1 MKMQRKVIK
10 MKSNGKSKVI
20 ILIAL
25 GILSALS
32 PIINNSLN
40 LNTGNSE
47 NNLDDVNLTPSK
59 ISGRIHIDNN
69 WTDAKAAGICTG
81 DGTYS
86 DPYIIEDLVI
96 DGGGLGSCIWIE
108 NSIVYFKIKN
118 CRLYNA
124 MQSSHAAGIYLWNAS
139 NGYVVDNQANDN
151 GYIGISLLI
160 SNNNTILRN
169 DACNQGI
176 GLALQVSHNNLIK
189 GNTFNNNS
197 ADASL
202 FLYGSV
208 NNTILENSLDFN
220 RYGIFFWYSDDNIVT
235 RNFFKFN
242 VNIGLCLYEYS
253 DRNTIYLNCFSNN
266 SLTAYDEEGTSHWD
280 NGTLGNYWS
289 NYTGVDSDEN
299 GIGDVP
305 YNITLGI
312 YTTVVTNQDNFP
324 LMECPLPDPVQDI
337 NGDAIPLELIVIISS
352 IIGGAVI
359 GVATLLLIIRKK
371 KRIE

>member
-1 MKMQRKVIK
+1 MKMRRKVLK

-20 ILIAL
+20 ILITL
-25 GILSALS
+25 GILFALS

-40 LNTGNSE
+40 FNAGNSE

-86 DPYIIEDLVI
+86 DPYIIEDLAI

-160 SNNNTILRN
+160 CNNNTILRN
-169 DACNQGI
+169 DVCNKGI

-189 GNTFNNNS
+189 GNNFNNNS
-197 ADASL
+197 ADA
-202 FLYGSV
+202 
-208 NNTILENSLDFN
+208 
-220 RYGIFFWYSDDNIVT
+220 
-235 RNFFKFN
+235 
-242 VNIGLCLYEYS
+242 
-253 DRNTIYLNCFSNN
+253 
-266 SLTAYDEEGTSHWD
+266 
-280 NGTLGNYWS
+280 
-289 NYTGVDSDEN
+289 
-299 GIGDVP
+299 
-305 YNITLGI
+305 
-312 YTTVVTNQDNFP
+312 
-324 LMECPLPDPVQDI
+324 
-337 NGDAIPLELIVIISS
+337 
-352 IIGGAVI
+352 
-359 GVATLLLIIRKK
+359 
-371 KRIE
+371 